1 MGATEDFMIAMQRLY
16 KEGTGTDITLVCQ
29 GTRKSVHA
37 AVLMSRS
44 PFFEDMVELER
55 WANGGRELV
64 LDCDPEVLTV
74 VIDYMY
80 GIDLPQ
86 LVDCFKI
93 RKVLDA
99 SERFLMADLRAEVE
113 KLFIKIIS
121 KDNIKE
127 LCGAA
132 HNYCSKKLVRACAV
146 FMVKNGICLDEEE
159 VKQMPDVAAA
169 CLKAYQIELV

>member
-1 MGATEDFMIAMQRLY
+1 ME
-16 KEGTGTDITLVCQ
+16 KERNHLILLKFVKKPG
-29 GTRKSVHA
+29 SY
-37 AVLMSRS
+37 
-44 PFFEDMVELER
+44 
-55 WANGGRELV
+55 
-64 LDCDPEVLTV
+64 
-74 VIDYMY
+74 VI
-80 GIDLPQ
+80 LSHVFLQ
-86 LVDCFKI
+86 DCFKI